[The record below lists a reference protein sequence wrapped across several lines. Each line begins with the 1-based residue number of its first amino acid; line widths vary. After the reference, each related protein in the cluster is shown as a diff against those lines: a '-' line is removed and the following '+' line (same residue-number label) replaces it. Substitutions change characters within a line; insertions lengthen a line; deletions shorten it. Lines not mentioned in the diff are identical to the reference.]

1 MRVERVEG
9 RRLTARQRRRPFA
22 SAPGARAPTLPGGQ
36 PPSFSPLY
44 PHKLRPDAVFS
55 RGKCEEFLFEQFLNW
70 SATLWGASLP
80 CIYGVGVPTKMT
92 GRRWFWSVAG
102 VCWHKSQRETG
113 ILSARSGER
122 GVRWRT
128 RNYGKTC
135 GENEKTRFWNQI
147 LTVCPLLDPGT
158 PLL

>member
-1 MRVERVEG
+1 MFIVS
-9 RRLTARQRRRPFA
+9 T
-22 SAPGARAPTLPGGQ
+22 SPGPTGL
-36 PPSFSPLY
+36 
-44 PHKLRPDAVFS
+44 A
-55 RGKCEEFLFEQFLNW
+55 
-70 SATLWGASLP
+70 
-80 CIYGVGVPTKMT
+80 GVPTKMT

-102 VCWHKSQRETG
+102 VCWHKSRRETG